1 MAKFEMVSRFAEEPE
16 DVTIPV
22 RATKCAAGY
31 DLAAAENYLL
41 NPFDVNM
48 NDLTA
53 SAHGQKGT
61 MLNRY
66 SLKELADF
74 TKSNGI
80 RPTLVSTGVK
90 VQLNDDEYL
99 EISARS
105 SLPLKH
111 WIVVANGVGIIDAD
125 YYNNPDNE
133 GEIFVQLINLSP
145 FYIQISR
152 GDVIAQ
158 GIIKKY
164 GKVVDDSADAERLG
178 GFGSTTK

>member
-48 NDLTA
+48 NNLA
-53 SAHGQKGT
+53 SYRKT
-61 MLNRY
+61 INDRFT
-66 SLKELADF
+66 LKELADI

-90 VQLNDDEYL
+90 VQLDDDEYL

-145 FYIQISR
+145 FYIQINR